1 MTKKDYLAKCLKE
14 GSSSQSQ
21 EPGERWAKAVNMFTH
36 ISQLIVWETIFSMFY
51 FKSE

>member
-36 ISQLIVWETIFSMFY
+36 ISQLI
-51 FKSE
+51 